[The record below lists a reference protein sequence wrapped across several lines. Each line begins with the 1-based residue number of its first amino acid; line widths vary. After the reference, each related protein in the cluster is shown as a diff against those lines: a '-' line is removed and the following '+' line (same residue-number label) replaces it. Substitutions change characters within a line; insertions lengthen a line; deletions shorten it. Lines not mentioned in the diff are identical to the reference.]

1 MRIGVTSQNFRTI
14 TGHAGK
20 TRRFLVFEALAGAQ
34 PREVERLDLP
44 MEMSLHEYHG
54 DDHPLFGLDALITQG
69 HGQGFAQ
76 RLTRHGV
83 RVIATSASDPLAT
96 AAAVAA
102 GQSLPEPL
110 PHDHDHGH
118 EAGHAQAHPA
128 GARQIPVTLGK

>member
-1 MRIGVTSQNFRTI
+1 
-14 TGHAGK
+14 
-20 TRRFLVFEALAGAQ
+20 
-34 PREVERLDLP
+34 

-83 RVIATSASDPLAT
+83 RVIATSASDPLAAVT
-96 AAAVAA
+96 AVAA
-102 GQSLPEPL
+102 GQPLPEPL

-118 EAGHAQAHPA
+118 QAGPAQAHPA